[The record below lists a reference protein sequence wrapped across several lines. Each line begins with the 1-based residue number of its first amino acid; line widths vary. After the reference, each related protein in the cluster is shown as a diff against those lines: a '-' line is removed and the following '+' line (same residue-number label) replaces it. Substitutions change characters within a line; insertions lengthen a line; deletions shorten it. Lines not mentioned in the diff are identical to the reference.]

1 MVAPVGDCFLDIREW
16 LEERKLVGI
25 KLGLE
30 NCGIILE
37 RLGNPHLEFPSIH
50 VAGTNGK
57 GSRCVQLSAIA
68 TANNLTVG
76 LFTSPHLITIEERI
90 RINGIPIEPDEFNK
104 YLNKIREVCSFFPVC
119 NPTFFEVTFLL
130 AMLAFRE
137 NNIDRAIIETGLG
150 GRLDSTRLVD
160 ADLCVI
166 TTISKD
172 HTEFLGD
179 TLEEIA
185 FEKAGIHR
193 PGVPLL
199 ISKSQNLK
207 PSVLKVVSDKVGE
220 DLWIHETNSKLSP
233 WDTWINLSKKISEL
247 YQWDIPM
254 LECNWPG
261 RSPNYGSLWFD
272 SPTKIC
278 AAHNKE
284 GFEAEL
290 NLINNPCVIV
300 IGITEKAN
308 VKDAL
313 SPLMKDFYHDSIFHQ
328 IIFTEPLSGRNKAV
342 SAKMLEEIV
351 YANRTTSGLIVENP
365 IDAIK
370 EASLIAKKEDI
381 DIIILGSVYLVGD
394 ILNYIIIR
402 DNLSLWEELRVH

>member
-1 MVAPVGDCFLDIREW
+1 LNIREW
-16 LEERKLVGI
+16 FEEKKLVGV

-30 NCGIILE
+30 NCELILE
-37 RLGNPHLEFPSIH
+37 RLGNPHLDFPSIH

-57 GSRCVQLSAIA
+57 GSLCVQLSALA
-68 TANNLTVG
+68 RANNLSVG
-76 LFTSPHLITIEERI
+76 LFTSPHLITVEERI
-90 RINGIPIEPDEFNK
+90 RVNGTPIMPDEFDN
-104 YLNKIREVCSFFPVC
+104 YLNQIRDASLIVPFC
-119 NPTFFEVTFLL
+119 NPTFFEVTFLI

-160 ADLCVI
+160 ADLCII

-185 FEKAGIHR
+185 FEKVGIHR
-193 PGVPLL
+193 SGIPLL
-199 ISKSQNLK
+199 LSKNENLE
-207 PSVLKVVSDKVGE
+207 PSVIKVISDKAGD
-220 DLWIHETNSKLSP
+220 DLWIYETNTKLSP
-233 WDTWINLSKKISEL
+233 WMIWNDLSKKIAEI

-261 RSPNYGSLWFD
+261 RSPGYGSQWFE
-272 SPTKIC
+272 SPIRIC

-290 NLINNPCVIV
+290 SRINRPCVVV
-300 IGITEKAN
+300 IGITEKAD
-308 VKDAL
+308 VEDTL
-313 SPLMKDFYHDSIFHQ
+313 SPLLNKYYHDSIFHQ
-328 IIFTEPLSGRNKAV
+328 VIFTEPLSGRNKPVNAE
-342 SAKMLEEIV
+342 KLDQIICT
-351 YANRTTSGLIVENP
+351 NRSTSGLIIKNP
-365 IDAIK
+365 IDAIL

-381 DIIILGSVYLVGD
+381 EIIIIGSVYLVGD
-394 ILNYIIIR
+394 ILNHVIFR
-402 DNLSLWEELRVH
+402 DNLDLWKELRVHR

>member
-1 MVAPVGDCFLDIREW
+1 MGDSFLDIRKW
-16 LEERKLVGI
+16 LDERKLIGV
-25 KLGLE
+25 KLGLT
-30 NCGIILE
+30 NCEIMLQ
-37 RLGNPHLEFPSIH
+37 RLNNPHLEFPSIH

-57 GSRCVQLSAIA
+57 GSLCVQLSATA
-68 TANNLTVG
+68 CANNLKVG

-90 RINGIPIEPDEFNK
+90 RINGIPISPADFDK
-104 YLNKIREVCSFFPVC
+104 FLNIIRDTSLISPVC

-137 NNIDRAIIETGLG
+137 NEIDRAIIETGLG

-172 HTEFLGD
+172 HTEFLGN

-193 PGVPLL
+193 PGVPFIL
-199 ISKSQNLK
+199 SKNENLSH
-207 PSVLKVVSDKVGE
+207 SVVKIISDKVGS
-220 DLWIHETNSKLSP
+220 DIIIHETSDSSSPWEIWSKLSNEIAKLFG
-233 WDTWINLSKKISEL
+233 WN
-247 YQWDIPM
+247 IPM
-254 LECNWPG
+254 LECSWPG
-261 RSPNYGSLWFD
+261 RSPGYGSLWFEVD
-272 SPTKIC
+272 TKIC

-284 GFEAEL
+284 GFIAEL
-290 NLINNPCVIV
+290 NSINRPCVIV
-300 IGITEKAN
+300 IGVTEKA
-308 VKDAL
+308 DIEDTL
-313 SPLMKDFYHDSIFHQ
+313 SPLNNSYYHDSIFNQ

-342 SAKMLEEIV
+342 NASELKKIICT
-351 YANRTTSGLIVENP
+351 NQSSSGLVIKNP

-370 EASLIAKKEDI
+370 EASIIAEREGI
-381 DIIILGSVYLVGD
+381 DMIIMGSVYLVGD